1 MTQYQHQ
8 TSHIRTDIVDLVAK
22 AVFEIGPERLKAV
35 IVISALGSHAR
46 LIPLL
51 SCGTHTRYNI

>member
-8 TSHIRTDIVDLVAK
+8 TSHIRTYIVDLVAK
-22 AVFEIGPERLKAV
+22 AAFEIGPERLKTV

-51 SCGTHTRYNI
+51 PCGTRTRYKI